1 MNSEAPT
8 TEDMAKILAECREL
22 LRHATRANE
31 RNAK

>member
-8 TEDMAKILAECREL
+8 TEDMAELLAECREL
-22 LRHATRANE
+22 IRQATRTNE